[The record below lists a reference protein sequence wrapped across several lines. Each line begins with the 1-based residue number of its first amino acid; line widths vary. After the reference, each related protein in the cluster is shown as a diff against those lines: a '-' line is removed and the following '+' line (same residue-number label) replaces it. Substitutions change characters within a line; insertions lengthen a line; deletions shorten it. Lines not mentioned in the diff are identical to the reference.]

1 MKRSMVA
8 VTVALVVVGCGKKAD
23 DAQNAVS
30 AMAAA
35 ATAAPKLE
43 AGLKEAEQFQKDRA
57 AKGDTVAMPY
67 VELQKQ
73 LPTSISGYTARE
85 APSGSQQTMAGFSMS
100 QAEQTWV
107 KEADAQ
113 GMTPEIQVT
122 VIDFG
127 GTQQGYAMMAA
138 PMMMGFS
145 QEDAHHRVGSTKV
158 DVPYTGGWEEFDKD
172 TKNAKITAITRYR
185 FVIAVEARNSG
196 EDQSAMV
203 KKLAEEIAKKFEGR

>member
-73 LPTSISGYTARE
+73 LPTTGSGPPRSMFPTPADGKSLTRT
-85 APSGSQQTMAGFSMS
+85 PRTPRSPRSPGIGS
-100 QAEQTWV
+100 
-107 KEADAQ
+107 
-113 GMTPEIQVT
+113 
-122 VIDFG
+122 
-127 GTQQGYAMMAA
+127 
-138 PMMMGFS
+138 
-145 QEDAHHRVGSTKV
+145 
-158 DVPYTGGWEEFDKD
+158 
-172 TKNAKITAITRYR
+172 
-185 FVIAVEARNSG
+185 
-196 EDQSAMV
+196 
-203 KKLAEEIAKKFEGR
+203 